1 MWKITIQI
9 QAVKNRL
16 IHITLCVVLLCA
28 GSSLYAQKS
37 STPVAQNNPY
47 KDDKLVHFGFF
58 LGVDMPSYLADT
70 VANPEY
76 YARCYNIGVGF
87 NVGFI
92 TDLRLSRHLNLRFTP
107 GLHFG
112 YTTITYKKKDDL
124 KADIAPAHNLT
135 IPITIPLYL
144 KWSAERE
151 GNYRPYVTVGGGFSL
166 DFNSFADRS
175 NRKILTK
182 PYDGYVGVGFGCDF
196 YCPWFNFTPEIRY
209 EVGFVNAITHIGDPV
224 GGTSW
229 DPADYDAFYTTNID
243 RLTNQRISI
252 IFNFE

>member
-1 MWKITIQI
+1 M
-9 QAVKNRL
+9 
-16 IHITLCVVLLCA
+16 LLCI
-28 GSSLYAQKS
+28 GSVCVCAQKS
-37 STPVAQNNPY
+37 TPAAQNNPY

-112 YTTITYKKKDDL
+112 YTTITYKKKDNMREE
-124 KADIAPAHNLT
+124 IEPAQNLT

-151 GNYRPYVTVGGGFSL
+151 GNYRPYVTIGGGFSL
-166 DFNSFADRS
+166 DFNSFSDRS

-209 EVGFVNAITHIGDPV
+209 EVGFVNAITQVGEQV